1 MVLQRYDSSSK
12 VNRIFKHICR
22 QEDTK
27 RPSLYGVKF
36 TPKMNGEQ
44 QWEKSVRVPQNLLL
58 TGGKETAVTKHSNA
72 PRYQRAPRAQC
83 GTQATRG
90 SWELGYGRTARRS
103 SAQHL
108 QLGEDL

>member
-1 MVLQRYDSSSK
+1 MTPAQKSTEYLSTYADKKILSVLTYVELSS
-12 VNRIFKHICR
+12 
-22 QEDTK
+22 
-27 RPSLYGVKF
+27 PL
-36 TPKMNGEQ
+36 KMNGEQ